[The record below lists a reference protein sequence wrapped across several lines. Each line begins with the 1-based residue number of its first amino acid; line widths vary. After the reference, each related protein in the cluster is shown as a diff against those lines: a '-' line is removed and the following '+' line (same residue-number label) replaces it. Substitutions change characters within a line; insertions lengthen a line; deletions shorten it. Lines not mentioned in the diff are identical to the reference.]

1 MANTLKFGNGQWGTK
16 VGSALAFNDE
26 DGNFKPLPFNFT
38 RSTSATRINKD
49 GLIEVVTNNKPRI
62 DFLNDSN
69 GALLLEPQRSNLLT
83 YSSSFD
89 LWSQS
94 AVSITV
100 NNNISPSGIQDADL
114 ITANGANTQHYIQ
127 KGVSQSAKTY
137 SVFAKMGTQ
146 RYIQILTSG
155 AADPVANFDL
165 QDGFAN
171 MVGSNST
178 ASIEDFGN
186 GWWRCILQTNDSL
199 AGDFY
204 INYASSLTM
213 GRFGAT
219 TSSGTLYLWGAQA
232 EVGNHQTSYIPTQGA
247 ISTRVAEVCTQ
258 TPPSGIIGQTEGTI
272 YAEFLADGINQNRGI
287 LYVTQSGFLDERIA
301 LQYNTIGQVQA
312 IASSGGITQGDV
324 SFTITGRCKA
334 AIAYNS
340 TNYELFINGVSRGTF
355 SGLLPSGLARLDVGN
370 APSPIDTIGGFIS
383 SVLIYNTRLSN
394 AELQALTS

>member
-1 MANTLKFGNGQWGTK
+1 M
-16 VGSALAFNDE
+16 
-26 DGNFKPLPFNFT
+26 PFNFT
-38 RSTSATRINKD
+38 RSTSGTRINKD

-69 GALLLEPQRSNLLT
+69 GALLLEPQRTNLLT

-155 AADPVANFDL
+155 AAAPVANFDL

-232 EVGNHQTSYIPTQGA
+232 EVGNYQTSYIPTQGA
-247 ISTRVAEVCTQ
+247 TATRVAESCSQ
-258 TPPSGIIGQTEGTI
+258 TPPVGIIGQTEGTLFVETSKWVESNNGRFFSISDGTTSNHIVIIQNTTFSNYAVYIVLGGLTQASYTSTVTIADNSKIAVGYKANDVVI
-272 YAEFLADGINQNRGI
+272 Y
-287 LYVTQSGFLDERIA
+287 V
-301 LQYNTIGQVQA
+301 
-312 IASSGGITQGDV
+312 
-324 SFTITGRCKA
+324 
-334 AIAYNS
+334 
-340 TNYELFINGVSRGTF
+340 NGVQVHTDTLSVAIPACNKVYVSSRENGTATF
-355 SGLLPSGLARLDVGN
+355 QSANGVRQALL
-370 APSPIDTIGGFIS
+370 
-383 SVLIYNTRLSN
+383 YNTRLSN
-394 AELQALTS
+394 TELATLTTI